1 MRYQNAFNL
10 ERSYTVTARL
20 DNIIISS
27 DIPEVAVLILP
38 SSIACM
44 IQPVVP
50 CLSGK
55 LIITVITVKK
65 AVLATLGT
73 DYYLTDFSDRHR
85 ISVIIDNVDIIERSR
100 LAH

>member
-1 MRYQNAFNL
+1 MCYQNAFDL

-38 SSIACM
+38 SGITCM
-44 IQPVVP
+44 IKSVVP

-55 LIITVITVKK
+55 LIVTVITVKK
-65 AVLATLGT
+65 AILATLGT
-73 DYYLTDFSDRHR
+73 DNYFTCLLYTSDAA
-85 ISVIIDNVDIIERSR
+85 DE
-100 LAH
+100 